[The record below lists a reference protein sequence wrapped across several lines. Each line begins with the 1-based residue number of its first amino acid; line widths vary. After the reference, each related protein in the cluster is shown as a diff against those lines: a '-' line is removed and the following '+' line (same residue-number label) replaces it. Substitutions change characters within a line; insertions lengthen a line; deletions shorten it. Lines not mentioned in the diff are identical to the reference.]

1 MLRAPGHLDEGN
13 QMTTNSLP
21 EVLGNATRLGNFASG
36 SPEWLELRSG
46 TNIGGSDVGAALG
59 LSAWTSPFT
68 LWAKKSGRISD
79 HVEPNEAMFWGTT
92 LEPVIID
99 VFEQRHPDLKIFR
112 DAGTY
117 ANNVRPWQIANPDA
131 VYQDAQGEWGII
143 EVKTARFPD
152 GWDAKNGVMPPHYRA
167 QVLWY
172 LQTFGFKQAK
182 VVALIGGSNFQVID
196 IQADDFEMD
205 ANLAG
210 VERWREYL
218 LSDAQPDYDGCAN
231 TYETVRLMHP
241 DITDDEVEL
250 ADLGLQYD
258 MALTHYE
265 AAETNLNLQRSA
277 VLDKMGS
284 AKKGLLDGEVIVT
297 RQARGTG
304 APYLVNK
311 KRG

>member
-1 MLRAPGHLDEGN
+1 MTN
-13 QMTTNSLP
+13 QILP
-21 EVLGNATRLGNFASG
+21 ETLGNARRLGIFPSG
-36 SPEWLELRSG
+36 SPEWLQLRSG

-99 VFEQRHPDLKIFR
+99 VFEQRHPELTVYR
-112 DAGTY
+112 DAGTWVS
-117 ANNVRPWQIANPDA
+117 NLPGREWQLANPDGL
-131 VYQDAQGEWGII
+131 YQDANGEWGII

-152 GWDAKNGVMPPHYRA
+152 GWDAKAGIIPPHYRA

-172 LQTFGFKQAK
+172 LHTFGFKQAK

-205 ANLAG
+205 AMLAG
-210 VERWREYL
+210 VEQWRSYL
-218 LSDAQPDYDGCAN
+218 LADKQPDFDGATN
-231 TYETVRLMHP
+231 TYETVRIMHP

-250 ADLGLQYD
+250 GGLGVSYRQ
-258 MALTHYE
+258 ALANFNE
-265 AAETNLNLQRSA
+265 AEAKLNEMRST
-277 VLDKMGS
+277 VLDAMGT
-284 AKKGLLDGEVIVT
+284 AKRGLLAGALMVT
-297 RQARGTG
+297 RQARGQG
-304 APYLVNK
+304 LPYLVNK
-311 KRG
+311 N